1 MAATIPGGD
10 AEFNAWLDN
19 FVPVCRQAGP
29 TRIIHTAEIAE
40 SAEGGLR

>member
-19 FVPVCRQAGP
+19 SVTCAGA
-29 TRIIHTAEIAE
+29 ILA
-40 SAEGGLR
+40 GLGV